1 MKEFFSNYPEQ
12 EDKLR
17 SLISVYLLESE
28 SKDFSNIKLRPQHDD
43 LIEKVTEEKIFQ
55 SFQQFEDRLNNQLK
69 FLNNYMKMYEVLLLF
84 TRATHQGNWNLHL
97 SSLKLIQLYGN
108 TFMTEIFLWTKAA
121 VLLVL

>member
-12 EDKLR
+12 EDKL
-17 SLISVYLLESE
+17 YLLESE

-108 TFMTEIFLWTKAA
+108 TFMMEIFLWTKAA

>member
-12 EDKLR
+12 EDKL
-17 SLISVYLLESE
+17 YLLESE

-69 FLNNYMKMYEVLLLF
+69 FLNNYMKMYEVCY
-84 TRATHQGNWNLHL
+84 
-97 SSLKLIQLYGN
+97 SSLEQL
-108 TFMTEIFLWTKAA
+108 TKAIGTCTC
-121 VLLVL
+121 LR